1 MIIETRL
8 ININSAD
15 AIKNNGSFLS
25 NVFFPFPNLISS
37 KNVRKASISILNAQL
52 PYSFYIIN
60 VYNNVLR
67 MSVNGG
73 SQFSLTLTRGNYNS
87 NTLITEILAQLALIA
102 ITNITIALNTTT
114 GSMSFT
120 TTGTSIEFFATGSTI
135 LKVLGFD
142 PTTNYVSVAKVLTA
156 PFPLNLLNTLKIRI
170 ASYAL
175 TTSCLDSSVRGNLNV
190 LAGFPVNAEGYG
202 LNLYE
207 NTTGFKTELQVR
219 DINGFDLQILDDDGN
234 LINFNNV
241 YWTLTMLIELEYI
254 EEAISQNL
262 MDFEVPTQEFWGAD
276 PAIAFAEQQK
286 EEENDAEQKPPNF
299 IATDTNSLEQLLI
312 EKGIIQ

>member
-1 MIIETRL
+1 
-8 ININSAD
+8 
-15 AIKNNGSFLS
+15 
-25 NVFFPFPNLISS
+25 
-37 KNVRKASISILNAQL
+37 
-52 PYSFYIIN
+52 
-60 VYNNVLR
+60 

-87 NTLITEILAQLALIA
+87 NTLIAEILAQLALVA

-114 GSMSFT
+114 GSLSFT

-135 LKVLGFD
+135 LKVLGFE
-142 PTTNYVSVAKVLTA
+142 PTTNYVSVSKVLTA

-254 EEAISQNL
+254 EEAIPQNL
-262 MDFEVPTQEFWGAD
+262 MDFEVPNQEFWGPN